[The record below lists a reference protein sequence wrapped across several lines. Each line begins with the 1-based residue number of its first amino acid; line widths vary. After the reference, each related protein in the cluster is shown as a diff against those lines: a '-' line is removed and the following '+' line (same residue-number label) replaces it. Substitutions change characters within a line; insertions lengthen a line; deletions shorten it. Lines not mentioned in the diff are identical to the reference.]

1 MMKQHAVQCDSLCV
15 PASSGSVI
23 FDLSKLSTPQL
34 QQILHGFQTQSTK
47 YRAVLSLSKLRRRKP
62 PHSDI
67 QTPTRPIFS
76 NAVELDDDC
85 LKKSSFT
92 FTSHQQLVRK
102 RLKECGKRL
111 NSHKRVPPVEYY
123 QATVDEEDGGVG
135 GDGVG
140 GENGET
146 VAAHDFEEVE
156 DVHDMEEFDEGD
168 EEDGDDDID
177 DPEEDEEEPVAMDSD
192 SDDEPVVTRGRNAG
206 ECLASFQFQTASVS
220 ERFEQFRAILESDG
234 IDFGSLSG
242 NMFA

>member
-1 MMKQHAVQCDSLCV
+1 MFLAPFMSRSTTVTPHRVQVLEV
-15 PASSGSVI
+15 YSSVTSYT
-23 FDLSKLSTPQL
+23 L
-34 QQILHGFQTQSTK
+34 
-47 YRAVLSLSKLRRRKP
+47 VLMYSRFL
-62 PHSDI
+62 
-67 QTPTRPIFS
+67 
-76 NAVELDDDC
+76 ELDDDC

-111 NSHKRVPPVEYY
+111 NSHKRVPPVEYH
-123 QATVDEEDGGVG
+123 QATVNEEDGGVG

-168 EEDGDDDID
+168 EEEADDDID
-177 DPEEDEEEPVAMDSD
+177 DPEEDEEEAVAMDSD
-192 SDDEPVVTRGRNAG
+192 SDGEPVVTRGRNAG